1 MGFLKLFQ
9 VFQSFDTMHKF
20 KVVCMYNSALLYER
34 ITDTLQKQN
43 KSAKTMCADL
53 GIGLNTV
60 HKLKE
65 QAPNITTAKLYAI
78 ADYLDVSADYL
89 LGRTD
94 NAESH
99 KL

>member
-1 MGFLKLFQ
+1 
-9 VFQSFDTMHKF
+9 
-20 KVVCMYNSALLYER
+20 MYNSALLYER
-34 ITDTLQKQN
+34 ITNTLQKQN
-43 KSAKTMCADL
+43 KSAKAMCADL

-60 HKLKE
+60 HTLRNS
-65 QAPNITTAKLYAI
+65 PNGITTAKLYAI

>member
-1 MGFLKLFQ
+1 
-9 VFQSFDTMHKF
+9 
-20 KVVCMYNSALLYER
+20 MYNSALLYER

-43 KSAKTMCADL
+43 KSAKAMCADL

-60 HKLKE
+60 HTLRNS
-65 QAPNITTAKLYAI
+65 PNGITTAKLYAI

-94 NAESH
+94 KPEVNR
-99 KL
+99 